1 MAFKPRAMGI
11 DRGGNELTAD
21 EWNTDTSLKMG
32 RGLGE
37 TRARSPCLKLE
48 EEEGDG
54 RRSLEKLLAPRKKMK

>member
-1 MAFKPRAMGI
+1 MGSKPRAMGM
-11 DRGGNELTAD
+11 DREGDELTGD
-21 EWNTDTSLKMG
+21 EGNTGTSLKMG